1 MEPSLLDLYRDM
13 LLALMS
19 AGLGA
24 VVGSFLVSR
33 TYERKI
39 ARLDGQV
46 ALLQDQVDKL
56 IKQLDNKISGFPN

>member
-24 VVGSFLVSR
+24 VVGSFLASR
-33 TYERKI
+33 TYEKKI
-39 ARLDGQV
+39 AHLDGQV
-46 ALLQDQVDKL
+46 AVLKDQVDAL
-56 IKQLDNKISGFPN
+56 IKQLDKASGFPN